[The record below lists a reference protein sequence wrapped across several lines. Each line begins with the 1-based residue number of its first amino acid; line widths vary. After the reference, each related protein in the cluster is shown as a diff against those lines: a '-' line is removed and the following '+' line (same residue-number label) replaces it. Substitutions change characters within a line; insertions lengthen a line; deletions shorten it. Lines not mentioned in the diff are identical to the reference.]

1 MGGAQIPPDQS
12 GLATSLNKQETDEC
26 VAGAT
31 VSLDELT
38 VQPDFSYDDSEL
50 SDEDTDSDPPDQPT
64 LPQSSER

>member
-1 MGGAQIPPDQS
+1 MGGAQIPPDQPGS
-12 GLATSLNKQETDEC
+12 TASLNEQETDEC

-50 SDEDTDSDPPDQPT
+50 SDEDTASDSPDQPT
-64 LPQSSER
+64 LPQSSE